1 MTALGLFTG
10 RAPARRRYTE
20 PFTQTRLTTSG
31 GEAQEVRYHVVVE
44 ALAPRPVQHIAV
56 QFRPPPGGLA
66 RDGGSRWTTARQALC
81 EAAFDALASAVQ
93 WESGR
98 WCQQCRDVARAELR

>member
-10 RAPARRRYTE
+10 RAPARRRSTG

-44 ALAPRPVQHIAV
+44 ALAPRPVQHLAV
-56 QFRPPPGGLA
+56 QFRPPPEDFAIEGGP
-66 RDGGSRWTTARQALC
+66 RWKTAHQAVC
-81 EAAFDALASAVQ
+81 EAAFDALASAVH
-93 WESGR
+93 WGSGR
-98 WCQQCRDVARAELR
+98 WCPLCGAVARAELR